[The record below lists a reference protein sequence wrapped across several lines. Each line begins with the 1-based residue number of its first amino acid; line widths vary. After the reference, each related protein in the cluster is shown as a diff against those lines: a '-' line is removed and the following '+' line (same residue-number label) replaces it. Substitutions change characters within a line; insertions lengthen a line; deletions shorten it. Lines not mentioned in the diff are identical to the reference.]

1 MSCTGK
7 VLIIKSV
14 ILPIMLYV
22 SVIFPPPD
30 GWVRKMTR
38 LLFLFFWGGR
48 MEKCAR
54 EKITKPRAK
63 GGFGLPK
70 IGDFLMLHYWVT
82 LIRTLRGNGIGKE
95 MMQYLGGRLFTRWGL
110 YRRALEK
117 PQAWV
122 VPQYFLVLTKI
133 WEGWRLGGLGREV
146 GDKKKLKA
154 WIAGEIFPNGIQY
167 LREKESVQIW
177 KSMSTR
183 GVTNRQRD
191 ISWMTFMGCLTTMS
205 FLKSRDLV
213 RSELC
218 PREGCGGVEDVFHLF
233 WNCVF
238 AKEVLGKLKSF
249 LREVVGVVFVREE
262 MVVLG
267 LWRLEKNAARKA
279 WCFSVV
285 YKEVMWDVRN
295 IWVGRKRLISVEDA
309 VRIFLARMYIVYLF
323 DVKGMG
329 EEEAG
334 RYWKRDKWNVF

>member
-30 GWVRKMTR
+30 DWVRKMTR

-70 IGDFLMLHYWVT
+70 IGMLHYWVT

-122 VPQYFLVLTKI
+122 IPQYFLVLTKI

-146 GDKKKLKA
+146 GDKKKPKT

-191 ISWMTFMGCLTTMS
+191 ISWMTFMCLTTMS
-205 FLKSRDLV
+205 FMKSRDLE

-218 PREGCGGVEDVFHLF
+218 PREGCGGVEDVFHVF

-249 LREVVGVVFVREE
+249 LGEVVGVVFVREE

-309 VRIFLARMYIVYLF
+309 MRIFLARMYIVYLF

-329 EEEAG
+329 EEKAG